1 MKYTITRALAELKT
15 LKNRHDKEVYN
26 LHLVAV
32 KHGKNL
38 RTPYSQY
45 KPEDFEAQAKSEYQ
59 SICDLE
65 RRITEIKNK
74 IDESNFTTKVTIGDK
89 EMTIIE
95 VLNYKNNILSLKET
109 RLFTLKDLKKRAL
122 LDYDKAIS
130 ENKAKVENFVSGK
143 NSNTANASKSAM
155 ELEGETVE
163 AIEKVWAVELIDP
176 LEIDKEI
183 ESLENEIETFK
194 HNIDFVLSES
204 NSITTIEVD

>member
-15 LKNRHDKEVYN
+15 LKNRYTKEVYN
-26 LHLVAV
+26 LHLIAV

-45 KPEDFEAQAKSEYQ
+45 KPEDFKAQAKSEYQ

-95 VLNYKNNILSLKET
+95 VLNYKNNILGLKEA
-109 RLFTLKDLKKRAL
+109 RLLTLKDLKKKAL
-122 LDYDKAIS
+122 LDYDKALL

-176 LEIDKEI
+176 LELDKEI

>member
-1 MKYTITRALAELKT
+1 
-15 LKNRHDKEVYN
+15 LKNRYTKEVYN
-26 LHLVAV
+26 LRLVAV

-45 KPEDFEAQAKSEYQ
+45 KPEDFEAQAKSDYQ

-65 RRITEIKNK
+65 RRISEIKNK
-74 IDESNFTTKVTIGDK
+74 IDESNFTTKVTIGDQ

-95 VLNYKNNILSLKET
+95 VLNYKNNILSLKEA
-109 RLFTLKDLKKRAL
+109 RLLTLKDLKKRAL
-122 LDYDKAIS
+122 LDYDKALS
-130 ENKAKVENFVSGK
+130 ENKAKVENFVSSK

-176 LEIDKEI
+176 LKIDKEI
-183 ESLENEIETFK
+183 ESLENEIEVFK

>member
-15 LKNRHDKEVYN
+15 LKNRYNKEVYN

-109 RLFTLKDLKKRAL
+109 RLFTLKDLKKKAL
-122 LDYDKAIS
+122 FDYDKAIS